1 LTGLGLLLA
10 SPGVAHAQPTGKVP
24 RVGYLF
30 SAILEPFLA
39 ALQLP
44 IEDLD
49 DVFMP
54 LDLDMPV
61 GVHSLRDR
69 RVPEL
74 RPLSRREP
82 AARHNPRASQRASQ
96 FQGTSSVRRYQLPPR

>member
-1 LTGLGLLLA
+1 MGFITNTCDARRDPIGRISGR
-10 SPGVAHAQPTGKVP
+10 HN
-24 RVGYLF
+24 LF

-44 IEDLD
+44 IEGFD